1 MQNSGTL
8 LARVT
13 ATIKRCTHKILATGS
28 FLFFSILWRLMG
40 RFLCLEAVQEG
51 NVVSDFLRA
60 LGVPSGENW
69 KAVSLQIW
77 FKTYM

>member
-1 MQNSGTL
+1 
-8 LARVT
+8 
-13 ATIKRCTHKILATGS
+13 
-28 FLFFSILWRLMG
+28 MG